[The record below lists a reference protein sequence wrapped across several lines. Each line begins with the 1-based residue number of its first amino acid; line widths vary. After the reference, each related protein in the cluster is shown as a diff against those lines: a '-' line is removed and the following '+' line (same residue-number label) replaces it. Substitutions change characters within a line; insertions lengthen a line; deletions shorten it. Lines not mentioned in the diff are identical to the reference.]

1 MYREQIWR
9 ICGCVK
15 DDSIIKGITHP
26 STVQHGYNMG
36 FLLKNCGLVVGK
48 ASRRFKE
55 IQWMHPTWKPQGG
68 CLWHAGGKT
77 KMSISS
83 QVSLFILLSS

>member
-1 MYREQIWR
+1 MCGEQIWR

-36 FLLKNCGLVVGK
+36 FLLKNCGLIVGK

-55 IQWMHPTWKPQGG
+55 IQ
-68 CLWHAGGKT
+68 
-77 KMSISS
+77 
-83 QVSLFILLSS
+83 